1 MDTLSVELQIIDE
14 GANAKLINFERRAEN
29 AASNIN
35 RAGKKINFGRAV
47 ESDLEKAEKKISDVA
62 SKFDS
67 LGLGTFGKSSL
78 AIGAAIGGTT
88 VALSKFVDVSRQ
100 AIDISIASQR
110 SNRLL
115 AASATEAGLA
125 YADLA
130 EKNKKFAGLNALSD
144 TAAAS
149 TTARITQLARTAGR
163 PQDIDKL
170 STAFSDLGAARGIAP
185 KDLETLIGTILSGQD
200 EGLNRL
206 GLPDPSKIYAA
217 YAQSIGKTADQLS
230 QMEKVQAA
238 TNAVVE
244 KSQIFKGAAQSRLN
258 SLEGQ
263 VETLNAR
270 WENFTTTLSNNFAQ
284 SREVNQG
291 LTTLSDLMKQISYD
305 TDDLQKKLSQGVA
318 PNKLAA
324 DTAESFKNFDRFKEI
339 AGFIAKGA
347 LFSPS
352 LTLDA
357 PKRGY
362 DFFNDTENDL
372 RKQEIQQ
379 RLNAQ
384 LLADALQKK
393 SAEDQKKNLD
403 EILAK
408 EKERQEVIKKQAE
421 LSALFTNPRTSTFE
435 ISSKLQELKNG
446 NFFKKAGDLSD
457 ADTKKVIDE
466 GERELAQRTTRSY
479 QLILQSENKN
489 LNELRR
495 GLASIANDP
504 NLFFEQR
511 ESLTASFNQ
520 KIKEVSKS
528 LLDLKDVFRD
538 ALVSSAATDN
548 PLVKTMSDIET
559 ATDRAQKKF
568 GAFGSDVV
576 KTIADIEKAN
586 LTKALNLQT
595 FENGSE
601 ALKFRQEA
609 LKLAATP
616 ETQFA
621 DYQRALDRV
630 EKKTDFLAKIYD
642 FDKRIKESDFYAKQ
656 FNPNDPKTFNESR
669 FSFAQTDRFSELA
682 GNRKRGESFED
693 FEKRRKEAIDIGIK
707 TFDAITDVKKF
718 SEFSLEG
725 TGVLGKGIIA
735 DKILEAIPKRED
747 LLKQLESPYVATREN
762 AQFLLSSQSNA
773 LLNKK
778 EAEQQKLRDFLANQQ
793 FQQFG
798 KQFANEQIGFI
809 NDSNLTDA
817 QKAQHRLSVTDALG
831 NDLDPRLKQQRI
843 QDFVKVADEKD
854 KLAKEAMQIAKD
866 TRDLVSSIVNQL
878 AGKGI
883 KIDGGGSNETP
894 AVNVNVEVKDSPTS
908 RSTVTRANPSDTAKQ
923 MDLSGT
929 YFEQSQK

>member
-291 LTTLSDLMKQISYD
+291 LTTLSDLMKQLSYD

-609 LKLAATP
+609 FKLSNTSDR
-616 ETQFA
+616 QFA
-621 DYQRALDRV
+621 DFQRGLETVEKTAAFASSQADLIRQSKYADYYARQYNPNNPKDADAFFRGQVTDGNANFIYQTTNALEDIQKIKSTSALDTGIYGKAAIAQKV
-630 EKKTDFLAKIYD
+630 LDEIPADILKTLVDKLSGFGQEKFNAQSLLNERADALAVVRDFQQQKFNDFL
-642 FDKRIKESDFYAKQ
+642 
-656 FNPNDPKTFNESR
+656 
-669 FSFAQTDRFSELA
+669 
-682 GNRKRGESFED
+682 ED
-693 FEKRRKEAIDIGIK
+693 
-707 TFDAITDVKKF
+707 
-718 SEFSLEG
+718 
-725 TGVLGKGIIA
+725 
-735 DKILEAIPKRED
+735 
-747 LLKQLESPYVATREN
+747 
-762 AQFLLSSQSNA
+762 
-773 LLNKK
+773 
-778 EAEQQKLRDFLANQQ
+778 QKAV
-793 FQQFG
+793 QFG
-798 KQFANEQIGFI
+798 KIFAGEQIGLI
-809 NDSNLTDA
+809 NGSDLTDA
-817 QKAQHRLSVTDALG
+817 EKARRRLNVTDALG
-831 NDLDPRLKQQRI
+831 NDLDPTLKRQRI
-843 QDFVKVADEKD
+843 LDFVESGKAKD
-854 KLAKEAMQIAKD
+854 NQVKEAMQIAKD
-866 TRDLVSSIVNQL
+866 TKDLVAKIVKQL
-878 AGKGI
+878 EGQGI
-883 KIDGGGSNETP
+883 KIDGEASL
-894 AVNVNVEVKDSPTS
+894 VNLKVEVKDAPTT

-929 YFEQSQK
+929 YFEQAGR